1 MDYRFLVLLF
11 CFCSI
16 QSNAEPYGLS
26 EIVITAELRKSTLM
40 DQSGSATV
48 LSEKNLKQL
57 SAQHLDDG
65 LNSVPNLNFSG
76 GTSRARFF
84 QIRGIGERSQYSEPI
99 NPSVGLLIDDID
111 FTGIGNAATMLDV
124 GQVEVLRGPQ
134 GTLHGANAMAGLI
147 NVRSNAPQRNP
158 FNQINLGIGY
168 YDHHSLKFVST
179 GPLISD
185 SLLYR
190 FALGSNESNG
200 SIKNRHLEKSDTND
214 IMEITSK
221 FKLEWTVDPKTK
233 LSGHVFFIDTD
244 NGFDAFSLDNS
255 RNTLSDEPGKDTLN
269 TLAGAIK
276 VTQDFSPF
284 ILNFQA
290 TFSNSDSIY
299 SYDEDWTFVGIAPGW
314 EYKSFDSYARK
325 RDAYSLQI
333 RLTSKQPLKFGSAMS
348 DWSIGVYSRKN
359 KEDLIR
365 EYTYASEDFS
375 SEYDTDTSAI
385 FGDVKI
391 ALTEN
396 FRAGVGLRL
405 ENRDTFYEDSNGVRT
420 SPEKN
425 MAGGRLSLEYLNE
438 DYGLWYLSYGRG
450 YRGDGVNAGVLSS
463 PDISSID
470 RKNFGVYDSESLTN
484 FEAGIKYQSPQDNF
498 SGRLAIFKMDRR
510 NQQVRDSLVLVR
522 DDGSS
527 AFIDHTNN
535 SASGDNYGIE
545 VETLF
550 QLNDAL
556 SLNANLGLLRSKVH
570 SYLGIDGVARQ
581 EREQPQAPSYQYSLG
596 IDYRF
601 SDEWRLNIRAE
612 GKDEYF
618 FSNRHGVKA
627 PSFAMAHVRLVF
639 ERNPWNMG
647 IWIRNMTD
655 EETFVRGFG
664 SFGNNPLKEYAVEPY
679 YQRGAPRTFG
689 AEISFQF

>member
-1 MDYRFLVLLF
+1 MHYRFFALLF
-11 CFCSI
+11 CFFSVGSI
-16 QSNAEPYGLS
+16 AETYNLS
-26 EIVITAELRKSTLM
+26 EIVVTAELRKNTLL
-40 DQSGSATV
+40 DHSGSTTV

-57 SAQHLDDG
+57 SAQHLEDI

-84 QIRGIGERSQYSEPI
+84 QIRGIGERSQYAEPI

-124 GQVEVLRGPQ
+124 AQVEVLRGPQ

-147 NVRSNAPQRNP
+147 NVRSNEPQSNP
-158 FNQINLGIGY
+158 FNQISLGIGY
-168 YDHHSLKFVST
+168 YDHHSFQFVST

-221 FKLEWTVDPKTK
+221 FKLEWTINPKTK

-255 RNTLSDEPGKDTLN
+255 RNTLSDEPGKDTLK

-284 ILNFQA
+284 TLNFQA
-290 TFSNSDSIY
+290 SFSNSDSIY

-314 EYKSFDSYARK
+314 EYKSFDSYARE
-325 RDAYSLQI
+325 RDAHTLQA
-333 RLTSKQPLKFGSAMS
+333 RLTSKQPLKLGSAMS
-348 DWSIGVYSRKN
+348 DWSIGLYSRKN
-359 KEDLIR
+359 NEDLVR
-365 EYTYASEDFS
+365 EYTYATEDFS
-375 SEYDTDTSAI
+375 SEYDTDTNAI
-385 FGDVKI
+385 FGDVEI
-391 ALTEN
+391 ALTES
-396 FRAGVGLRL
+396 FRVGVGLRL
-405 ENRDTFYEDSNGVRT
+405 ENRDTFYEDSDGVRT
-420 SPEKN
+420 SPEKD
-425 MAGGRLSLEYLNE
+425 MAGGRFSLEYLNE

-463 PDISSID
+463 PDISAID
-470 RKNFGVYDSESLTN
+470 RKKFGFYDSESLTN
-484 FEAGIKYQSPQDNF
+484 LEAGIKYQSPQENF
-498 SGRLAIFKMDRR
+498 SGRLSIFKMDRR
-510 NQQVRDSLVLVR
+510 NQQVKDSLVLVR
-522 DDGSS
+522 TDGSS

-535 SASGDNYGIE
+535 TASGHNYGIE
-545 VETLF
+545 LETLF
-550 QLNDAL
+550 QLNEVL
-556 SLNANLGLLRSKVH
+556 SVTANLGLLRSKVH
-570 SYLGIDGVARQ
+570 SYLGIDGVTRQ
-581 EREQPQAPSYQYSLG
+581 EREQPQAPSYQYSIG

-601 SDEWRLNIRAE
+601 SNEWRLNIRAE

-627 PSFAMAHVRLVF
+627 PSLNMAHARLVF
-639 ERNPWNMG
+639 ERHPWNIG

-664 SFGNNPLKEYAVEPY
+664 SFGNNPLKEYVVEPY
-679 YQRGAPRTFG
+679 YQRGSPRTFG

>member
-1 MDYRFLVLLF
+1 MHHRFFAFVF
-11 CFCSI
+11 CFFSI
-16 QSNAEPYGLS
+16 DLIAETFDLS
-26 EIVITAELRKSTLM
+26 EIVVTAELRKNTLL
-40 DQSGSATV
+40 DHSGSTTV

-57 SAQHLDDG
+57 SAQHLEG
-65 LNSVPNLNFSG
+65 ILNSVPNLNFSG

-84 QIRGIGERSQYSEPI
+84 QIRGIGERSQYAEPI

-111 FTGIGNAATMLDV
+111 FTGIGNAATILDV
-124 GQVEVLRGPQ
+124 AQVEVLRGPQ

-147 NVRSNAPQRNP
+147 NLRSNEPQSNP
-158 FNQINLGIGY
+158 FNQVSLGIGY
-168 YDHHSLKFVST
+168 YDHHSFKFVST

-214 IMEITSK
+214 VMEITSK
-221 FKLEWTVDPKTK
+221 FKLEWTVSPKTK
-233 LSGHVFFIDTD
+233 FSGHVFFIDAD

-290 TFSNSDSIY
+290 SFSNSDSIY

-325 RDAYSLQI
+325 RDGYSLQT

-348 DWSIGVYSRKN
+348 DWSIGLYSRKN
-359 KEDLIR
+359 NEDLVR

-438 DYGLWYLSYGRG
+438 NYGLWYLSYGRG

-627 PSFAMAHVRLVF
+627 PSFTMAHVRLVF

-664 SFGNNPLKEYAVEPY
+664 SFGNNPLKEYVIEPY
-679 YQRGAPRTFG
+679 YQRGSPRTFG
-689 AEISFQF
+689 AEISFKF

>member
-1 MDYRFLVLLF
+1 MHYRFFALLF
-11 CFCSI
+11 CFFSVGSI
-16 QSNAEPYGLS
+16 AETYNLS
-26 EIVITAELRKSTLM
+26 EIVVTAELRKNTLL
-40 DQSGSATV
+40 DHSGSTTV

-57 SAQHLDDG
+57 SAQHLEDV

-84 QIRGIGERSQYSEPI
+84 QIRGIGERSQYAEPI

-124 GQVEVLRGPQ
+124 AQVEVLRGPQ

-147 NVRSNAPQRNP
+147 NVRSNEPQSNP
-158 FNQINLGIGY
+158 FNQISLGIGY
-168 YDHHSLKFVST
+168 YDHHSFQFVST

-221 FKLEWTVDPKTK
+221 FKLEWTINPKTK
-233 LSGHVFFIDTD
+233 LSGHIFFIDTD

-255 RNTLSDEPGKDTLN
+255 RNTLSDEPGKDTLK

-284 ILNFQA
+284 TLNFQA
-290 TFSNSDSIY
+290 SFSNSDSIY

-314 EYKSFDSYARK
+314 EYKSFDSYARE
-325 RDAYSLQI
+325 RDAYSLQA
-333 RLTSKQPLKFGSAMS
+333 RLTSKQPLKLGSAMS
-348 DWSIGVYSRKN
+348 DWSIGLYSRKN
-359 KEDLIR
+359 NEDLVR
-365 EYTYASEDFS
+365 EYTYATEDFS
-375 SEYDTDTSAI
+375 SEYDTDTNAI
-385 FGDVKI
+385 FGDIKI
-391 ALTEN
+391 ALTES
-396 FRAGVGLRL
+396 FRVGVGLRL
-405 ENRDTFYEDSNGVRT
+405 ENRDTFYQDSDGVRT
-420 SPEKN
+420 SPEKD
-425 MAGGRLSLEYLNE
+425 MAGGRFSLEYLNE

-463 PDISSID
+463 PDISAID
-470 RKNFGVYDSESLTN
+470 RKKFGFYDSESLTN
-484 FEAGIKYQSPQDNF
+484 LEAGIKYQSPQENF
-498 SGRLAIFKMDRR
+498 SGRLSIFKMDRR
-510 NQQVRDSLVLVR
+510 NQQVKDSLVLVR
-522 DDGSS
+522 TDGSS

-535 SASGDNYGIE
+535 TASGDNYGVE
-545 VETLF
+545 LETLF
-550 QLNDAL
+550 QLNEGL
-556 SLNANLGLLRSKVH
+556 SVTANLGLLRSKVH
-570 SYLGIDGVARQ
+570 SYLGIDGVTRQ
-581 EREQPQAPSYQYSLG
+581 EREQPQAPSYQYSIG

-601 SDEWRLNIRAE
+601 SNEWRLNIRAE

-627 PSFAMAHVRLVF
+627 PSLNMAHARLVF

-664 SFGNNPLKEYAVEPY
+664 SFGNNPLKEYVVEPY
-679 YQRGAPRTFG
+679 YQRGSPRTFG
-689 AEISFQF
+689 AEITFQF

>member
-40 DQSGSATV
+40 DQSGSTTI

-57 SAQHLDDG
+57 SAQHLEDV

-111 FTGIGNAATMLDV
+111 FTGIGNAATMLDI

-158 FNQINLGIGY
+158 FNQISLGIGY
-168 YDHHSLKFVST
+168 YDYHSLKFVST

-221 FKLEWTVDPKTK
+221 FKLEWTVNPKTK
-233 LSGHVFFIDTD
+233 LSGHIFFIDTD
-244 NGFDAFSLDNS
+244 NGFDVFSLDNS
-255 RNTLSDEPGKDTLN
+255 RNTLSDEPGKDTLK

-290 TFSNSDSIY
+290 SFSNSDSIY

-325 RDAYSLQI
+325 RDGYSLQT

-348 DWSIGVYSRKN
+348 DWSIGLYSRKN
-359 KEDLIR
+359 NEDLVR

-405 ENRDTFYEDSNGVRT
+405 ENRDTFYGDSDGVRT

-425 MAGGRLSLEYLNE
+425 MAGGRFSLEYLNE

-470 RKNFGVYDSESLTN
+470 RKKFGVYDSESLTN

-581 EREQPQAPSYQYSLG
+581 EREQPQAPNYQYSIG

-627 PSFAMAHVRLVF
+627 PSFTMAHARLVF